1 MPRPRALPLRC
12 PRQAAGSGLV
22 RLVAFGHRCRTRS
35 SPAFHSQNLKL
46 PAPFVADTVHRILEE
61 SVLLPSLSS
70 GEVEVD
76 VAEAEW
82 YQRLSKEAI
91 AIATFGRNYDEG
103 SAVFQMLAEHASYA
117 TERPSRF
124 FSSTAAARVP
134 SLPPPSTPA
143 AFWHRGSRSRR
154 PGPRPPEAAARCA
167 HRRSEAAAPAPA
179 HSPTGAG
186 AGSAPAGSLRV
197 GALARA
203 RPTASSGVSCA
214 REPDEEEKRVC
225 YSPDAWI
232 PRVRCT
238 LSMPGQCA
246 ERVRTHLDLV
256 DR

>member
-1 MPRPRALPLRC
+1 MHPLQWRALELCLSVALDRLP
-12 PRQAAGSGLV
+12 AAASAQ
-22 RLVAFGHRCRTRS
+22 RRMRRGHRCRTRS

-124 FSSTAAARVP
+124 FSSTAAARVWRAGR
-134 SLPPPSTPA
+134 PA
-143 AFWHRGSRSRR
+143 
-154 PGPRPPEAAARCA
+154 RPP
-167 HRRSEAAAPAPA
+167 RRRRLP
-179 HSPTGAG
+179 
-186 AGSAPAGSLRV
+186 
-197 GALARA
+197 
-203 RPTASSGVSCA
+203 ASSRGRLPVRLSLLTSCVL
-214 REPDEEEKRVC
+214 RLRPCFSRLC
-225 YSPDAWI
+225 LLSSPF
-232 PRVRCT
+232 V
-238 LSMPGQCA
+238 
-246 ERVRTHLDLV
+246 
-256 DR
+256 